1 MSNEITLAKPS
12 APADAR
18 RGDDAADRA
27 RFHHR
32 HRPFGGDFRRHHA
45 AVRTHDREIAAK
57 ADAAEVL
64 AQALYIAAD
73 FRPDV
78 GVDHRRRHALELAI
92 FAHDVVRQRQIRAGQ
107 RFAHHCAD
115 DALMV
120 GIGVSVQQAHRDR
133 FDAFGGERAAGFG
146 DAGFVER
153 MVHVARAHDAL
164 VDFAGQVPRHQR
176 PVAMKEQIIGFRAVA
191 AADDVDVAG
200 AAGDDQSGLG
210 ALALDQRV
218 DGDGR
223 AVDQLVDRGSRQ
235 AALADAVENALR
247 ELMRRRQ
254 AFGLDEFLRLVVEA
268 DEVGKGA
275 ADVDGNSDHRRVPRW
290 CGLNTP
296 AQVERSPV
304 TARQTIHF
312 TKEHN
317 SCFLLMFLAHLV
329 R

>member
-12 APADAR
+12 ALADPR
-18 RGDDAADRA
+18 RGDDAADRT

-32 HRPFGGDFRRHHA
+32 HRPFGRDLRRHHA
-45 AVRTHDREIAAK
+45 AVRAHDREIAAK
-57 ADAAEVL
+57 PDVAEVL
-64 AQALYIAAD
+64 AQAFHIAAD
-73 FRPDV
+73 LRADI

-92 FAHDVVRQRQIRAGQ
+92 FAQDVVRQRQIGAGQ
-107 RFAHHCAD
+107 RFAHHGAD

-133 FDAFGGERAAGFG
+133 LDAFGGERAAGLG
-146 DAGFVER
+146 DARLVER
-153 MVHVARAHDAL
+153 MVHLARAHDAL
-164 VDFAGQVPRHQR
+164 VDLARQMPRHQR
-176 PVAMKEQIIGFRAVA
+176 PVAMEEQIIGFRAVA

-247 ELMRRRQ
+247 RAR
-254 AFGLDEFLRLVVEA
+254 
-268 DEVGKGA
+268 A
-275 ADVDGNSDHRRVPRW
+275 ASSG
-290 CGLNTP
+290 
-296 AQVERSPV
+296 
-304 TARQTIHF
+304 F
-312 TKEHN
+312 
-317 SCFLLMFLAHLV
+317 
-329 R
+329 